1 MLKINNQQMQLGIIW
16 VMLMLNNKAWF
27 IDNAETLKAI
37 HSVNAKKFNGYI
49 DDIKEYYTPRETYS
63 KNDGYSVVSIYTP
76 MVNKTDAYSAI
87 VALRSYEDIASD
99 IQLAIDDSND
109 VIILDMDSGGGMV
122 SGISQAIE
130 AITEAKK
137 TKKVYAFVSGICA
150 SACYWLASQCDK
162 IIMDSTAQVG
172 SIGAMIAG
180 YAYDLESMGIKEY
193 RFVSDVSP
201 NKNPEMGTDKFNDDM
216 QETVNV
222 AGRLFVEAVA
232 SGRNVTFEKVV
243 SDFGGGKMFFSQEAI
258 SRGMADSVG
267 TIKTLIEEV
276 YMSEKKDTVTADKPT
291 VDIEAIVKE
300 AVATE
305 RSRIDAIQSHPNAKA
320 QEKLAKICVEQGM
333 SAEQSKVIL
342 DAVIV
347 QETVITAEKPKST
360 LDALMATADNNPTI
374 KPIEADLMTE
384 KESEQRTAFK
394 DPLATIK
401 KAGIK

>member
-1 MLKINNQQMQLGIIW
+1 
-16 VMLMLNNKAWF
+16 MLNNKAWF

-37 HSVNAKKFNGYI
+37 HSLDAKKYNGYI
-49 DDIKEYYTPRETYS
+49 DAIKAYPARETYS
-63 KNDGYSVVSIYTP
+63 KNDGYSIVSIYTP
-76 MVNKTDAYSAI
+76 MVNKTDTYSAYMG
-87 VALRSYEDIASD
+87 LRSYEDIADD
-99 IQLAIDDSND
+99 ISLAINDSND
-109 VIILDMDSGGGMV
+109 IIILDMDSGGGMV

-150 SACYWLASQCDK
+150 SACYWIASQCDK

-180 YAYDLESMGIKEY
+180 YAFDLESMGIKEF

-201 NKNPEMGTDKFNDDM
+201 NKNPEIGSDKFNDDM

-276 YMSEKKDTVTADKPT
+276 YMSEKKDTVTAEKPT
-291 VDIEAIVKE
+291 VDIDAIVKE
-300 AVATE
+300 AIATE
-305 RSRIDAIQSHPNAKA
+305 RARIDAIQSHPNAKA
-320 QEKLAKICVEQGM
+320 QEKLAKMCIDQGM
-333 SAEQSKVIL
+333 TAEQSKAIL
-342 DAVIV
+342 DAVV
-347 QETVITAEKPKST
+347 VREVTPSAEKPKST
-360 LDALMATADNNPTI
+360 LDALMASKENNPEI
-374 KPIEADLMTE
+374 KAVKLDLGGENKTT
-384 KESEQRTAFK
+384 KVNAFAN
-394 DPLATIK
+394 PQELIK

>member
-1 MLKINNQQMQLGIIW
+1 
-16 VMLMLNNKAWF
+16 MLMLNNKSWF

-37 HSVNAKKFNGYI
+37 HSVSAKKFNGYI
-49 DDIKEYYTPRETYS
+49 DDIKENYTPRETYS
-63 KNDGYSVVSIYTP
+63 KNNGYSIVSIYTP
-76 MVNKTDAYSAI
+76 MINKTDADSAF
-87 VALRSYEDIASD
+87 ASLRSYEDIASD
-99 IQLAIDDSND
+99 IGFAIDDSND
-109 VIILDMDSGGGMV
+109 ILIIDMDSGGGMV

-137 TKKVYAFVSGICA
+137 TKKVYAFISGICA

-180 YAYDLESMGIKEY
+180 YAFNLESIGIKEF

-201 NKNPEMGTDKFNDDM
+201 NKNPEIGSDKFNDDM

-243 SDFGGGKMFFSQEAI
+243 TDFGGGKMFFSQEAI
-258 SRGMADSVG
+258 KRGMADSVG

-276 YMSEKKDTVTADKPT
+276 YMSDKKDTVTVEKPT
-291 VDIEAIVKE
+291 VNIDVIVAE
-300 AVATE
+300 AVAAE
-305 RSRIDAIQSHPNAKA
+305 RLRIVAIQSHSNAKG
-320 QEKLAKICVEQGM
+320 QEKLAKMCIEQGM
-333 SAEQSKVIL
+333 TAEQSKAIL

-347 QETVITAEKPKST
+347 QEKPIDAENPKNI
-360 LDALMATADNNPTI
+360 LDALMANADNNPVI
-374 KPIEADLMTE
+374 KSVMADLE
-384 KESEQRTAFK
+384 IESKKPTGFE
-394 DPLATIK
+394 DPIAIIK

>member
-1 MLKINNQQMQLGIIW
+1 MQLEIIW

-87 VALRSYEDIASD
+87 ASLRSYEDIASD
-99 IQLAIDDSND
+99 IQLAIEDSND
-109 VIILDMDSGGGMV
+109 ILILDMDSGGGMV

-180 YAYDLESMGIKEY
+180 YAFDLESMGIKEY

-201 NKNPEMGTDKFNDDM
+201 NKNPEMGSDKFNDDM

-276 YMSEKKDTVTADKPT
+276 YMSDKKDTVTAEKPA
-291 VDIEAIVKE
+291 VDIEAIVAE
-300 AVATE
+300 AIATE
-305 RSRIDAIQSHPNAKA
+305 RLRIDAIQSHPNAKA
-320 QEKLAKICVEQGM
+320 QEKLAKMCIDKGM
-333 SAEQSKVIL
+333 TAENSKAIL

-347 QETVITAEKPKST
+347 QEAVVVTEAPKST
-360 LDALMATADNNPTI
+360 LDALMAVDGNNPNI
-374 KPIEADLMTE
+374 KSVKAELPVSE
-384 KESEQRTAFK
+384 KTASAFAN
-394 DPLATIK
+394 PQELIK